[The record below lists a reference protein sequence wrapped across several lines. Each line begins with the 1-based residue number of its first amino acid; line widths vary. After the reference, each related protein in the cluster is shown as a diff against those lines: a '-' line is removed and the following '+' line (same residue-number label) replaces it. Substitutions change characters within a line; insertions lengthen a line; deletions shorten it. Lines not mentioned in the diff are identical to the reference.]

1 MVSRCIYLHRYL
13 LFGPFCE
20 NGDFE
25 ARCFRGVQMNV
36 PSKSLISTMR
46 RIFTTSHDYDT
57 LDCMDEQTKLNLR
70 RRICAAHGE
79 FFFCEFVHRETD
91 FFLGSIR
98 YFGKMDLGTK

>member
-70 RRICAAHGE
+70 RRICAAHGD
-79 FFFCEFVHRETD
+79 FFFVSSFTEKRI
-91 FFLGSIR
+91 FFW
-98 YFGKMDLGTK
+98 